1 MRPLGQKEQALMTSK
16 LIVSFVFLAVLLAVG
31 GFIALGIWDLPIAQQ
46 EIEKPV
52 TVSGVL

>member
-1 MRPLGQKEQALMTSK
+1 MRPLGQKDIGTMTSK
-16 LIVSFVFLAVLLAVG
+16 LIVSFVFLAALLAIG